1 MKLLRLLREREIDIR
16 MNYDELSKPIMRK
29 IDEIESIE
37 NDRLNSGSLRKVKS
51 KAQEQAL
58 EAIFRDLKADQETRF
73 KEEVKKVLEGQ
84 PNKPKAIDFDSLISG
99 KNNQRNRLRIK
110 ENRKKFFEER
120 DELHNN
126 IELLKYTDYAN
137 DMVSAE
143 LLGFML
149 LKETNPR
156 HRETFLYNWNMA
168 GPLALQKLVRGV
180 EHEMH
185 VIQGEKRVNVKNE
198 DLEQEVK
205 AESIRQFKQMVKKS
219 RYSKWL
225 SASAKD
231 TGLLPEDEPRKA
243 QVSFHTHKS
252 PKPNQNPPPTSSSAV
267 EGTRK
272 RPSVSL
278 QTDSKPHKPRV
289 YHSIAAAERRRHQ
302 PPREF
307 SQDDSKESIS
317 QPEARLKN
325 GYSSMLQLKN
335 YLQILDQPSL
345 QMPLTTKKQVVGM
358 IHTELRARQTEIGK
372 VMRKIEKTDET

>member
-1 MKLLRLLREREIDIR
+1 MSFGVKPIKSSVGACLTQGMKLLRLLREKEIDIR
-16 MNYDELSKPIMRK
+16 MNYDELSKPLMKK

-51 KAQEQAL
+51 AAHELAL
-58 EAIFRDLKADQETRF
+58 EAILGDLKAEQESRF

-84 PNKPKAIDFDSLISG
+84 ANKIKALDFDTLLEG
-99 KNNQRNRLRIK
+99 KNKQKNRLRIK

-156 HRETFLYNWNMA
+156 IRETFLYNRNMA
-168 GPLALQKLVRGV
+168 GPLALQKLVHGV

-185 VIQGEKRVNVKNE
+185 VIQGEKKVNVKNE
-198 DLEQEVK
+198 ALEHEVK

-225 SASAKD
+225 SASAQE
-231 TGLLPEDEPRKA
+231 TGLLPKDEPRKT
-243 QVSFHTHKS
+243 QVSFRQLR
-252 PKPNQNPPPTSSSAV
+252 PENQSQV
-267 EGTRK
+267 
-272 RPSVSL
+272 
-278 QTDSKPHKPRV
+278 
-289 YHSIAAAERRRHQ
+289 HQ
-302 PPREF
+302 
-307 SQDDSKESIS
+307 
-317 QPEARLKN
+317 
-325 GYSSMLQLKN
+325 
-335 YLQILDQPSL
+335 
-345 QMPLTTKKQVVGM
+345 
-358 IHTELRARQTEIGK
+358 
-372 VMRKIEKTDET
+372 